1 MHVERLQVEDGFL
14 DGLDLQFE
22 PGLNVIIGARGTG
35 KTSVIELLRYCLNA
49 GALTTRA
56 REQSQQ
62 HVEAVLGAGAVFV
75 TLTDG
80 ARRITVSRSSRD
92 SAPRANGEYALPTIL
107 AQNEIETVGVEPSG
121 RLALID
127 RFVTSPSGAAGLTLS
142 QLRSQTSEIEALVSE
157 ASQIRAQSEELATA
171 PALLEQAVAELTR
184 LQDEGQSGARDR
196 RVLDELQ
203 SEAASAAVRADL
215 LSRAEAAMVEYRQ
228 RLTALSGAAPSLS
241 TEVLAGPDD
250 DQSPDGPGH
259 DRGLDGIKEALHR
272 LTLVLRQAIE
282 ALDEALTRTGEQ
294 RDATEKLQVSL
305 DERLRPLRRALE
317 ERSRGASLAARRVEE
332 FREKAGQHAALL
344 AELRERSN
352 KLPHLIKERRAEYQV
367 LEGLRQTRLAARQDI
382 ASRLNEELGPR
393 IKVDVVGSAEN
404 RRYVSAI
411 ISALT
416 GSGLHYNSLAPQI
429 AQRMSP
435 LELVDAVNQDDAEWL
450 SKSAEIPL
458 DRAQNAVR
466 VLKDAGTATILT
478 SPIDDEITLSL
489 LDGQEYKTTD
499 ALSTGQRCTAVLPVL
514 LNHHGDVLVIDQP
527 EDHLDNAF
535 ITDTLVSTLLRRHV
549 NDQWIFATHNP
560 NIPVLGEADRVILM
574 DSNGRN
580 AFAALA
586 GALDD
591 PPVVDAIT
599 RVMEGGRGAFQRRA
613 AFYELHGTSRV
624 E

>member
-62 HVEAVLGAGAVFV
+62 HVEAVLGAGAVFA

-127 RFVTSPSGAAGLTLS
+127 RFVTSPAGAAGLTLS

-157 ASQIRAQSEELATA
+157 TSQISAQSEELATA

-196 RVLDELQ
+196 KVLDELQ
-203 SEAASAAVRADL
+203 SAAASAAVRADL
-215 LSRAEAAMVEYRQ
+215 LSRTEEAIVEYRQ

-241 TEVLAGPDD
+241 TEVLAGPD
-250 DQSPDGPGH
+250 H
-259 DRGLDGIKEALHR
+259 DPGLDGIKDALHR
-272 LTLVLRQAIE
+272 LTLVLQQGLE
-282 ALDEALTRTGEQ
+282 ALDGALARTGEQ

-332 FREKAGQHAALL
+332 LREKAGQHAALL

-352 KLPHLIKERRAEYQV
+352 KLPQLIEERRAEYQV
-367 LEGLRQTRLAARQDI
+367 LEGLRQARLAARQDI

-404 RRYVSAI
+404 RRYTSAI

-435 LELVDAVNQDDAEWL
+435 LELADAVNQDDAEWV
-450 SKSAEIPL
+450 SNSAEIPL

-466 VLKDAGTATILT
+466 TLKEAGTAAILT

-535 ITDTLVSTLLRRHV
+535 ITDTLVTTLLRRHV

-560 NIPVLGEADRVILM
+560 NIPVLGEANRVILM

-580 AFAALA
+580 AFAALS
-586 GALDD
+586 GALDA

-599 RVMEGGRGAFQRRA
+599 RVMEGGRDAFQRRA
-613 AFYELHGTSRV
+613 AFYELHGTSYV

>member
-1 MHVERLQVEDGFL
+1 MYVERLQVEDGFL

-22 PGLNVIIGARGTG
+22 RGLNVIIGARGTG

-62 HVEAVLGAGAVFV
+62 HVEAVLGPGAVFV

-80 ARRITVSRSSRD
+80 AARMTVSRSSRD
-92 SAPRANGEYALPTIL
+92 SEPRTNAEYPLPTIL

-127 RFVTSPSGAAGLTLS
+127 RFVTSPPGAAGLTLS

-157 ASQIRAQSEELATA
+157 TSLIRAQSEDLANA
-171 PALLEQAVAELTR
+171 PALLEEAVAELTR
-184 LQDEGQSGARDR
+184 LQDEGKSGARDR
-196 RVLDELQ
+196 RALDELQ
-203 SEAASAAVRADL
+203 SAAAGAAVRADL
-215 LSRAEAAMVEYRQ
+215 LSRAEEAMVEYRQ
-228 RLTALSGAAPSLS
+228 RLTALSSAAPSLS
-241 TEVLAGPDD
+241 AEVLTGPD
-250 DQSPDGPGH
+250 H
-259 DRGLDGIKEALHR
+259 DPGLDGIKDALNR
-272 LTLVLRQAIE
+272 LRLLLRQALD
-282 ALDEALTRTGEQ
+282 ALEGALARTGEQ

-332 FREKAGQHAALL
+332 LRERAGQHAALL
-344 AELRERSN
+344 AELGERSN
-352 KLPHLIKERRAEYQV
+352 KLPQMIEERRAEYQV
-367 LEGLRQTRLAARQDI
+367 LEGLRQARLAARIDV

-393 IKVDVVGSAEN
+393 IKVEVIGSAEN
-404 RRYVSAI
+404 RRYVNAI

-429 AQRMSP
+429 AERMSP
-435 LELVDAVNQDDAEWL
+435 LELADAINQDDVEWVA
-450 SKSAEIPL
+450 KSAGIPL

-466 VLKDAGTATILT
+466 TLKEAGTAAILT

-489 LDGQEYKTTD
+489 LDGQEYKATD

-514 LNHHGDVLVIDQP
+514 LNHHGGILVIDQP

-535 ITDTLVSTLLRRHV
+535 ITDTLVTTLLRRQED
-549 NDQWIFATHNP
+549 DQLIFATHNP
-560 NIPVLGEADRVILM
+560 NIPVLGDADRVVLM

-580 AFAALA
+580 AFAVLS

-599 RVMEGGRGAFQRRA
+599 SVMEGGRDAFARRA
-613 AFYELHGTSRV
+613 AFYELHGTFGV